1 MELKL
6 FPTYLRLCSL
16 GKRLWWRLN
25 QDFIH
30 LRYICNGERNEGLV
44 QGEIDSDTE
53 ISDFL
58 VQDGRAEGCAL
69 ISSCES
75 TKIATS
81 YRIIVDRRTLKRSE
95 VKSLSHVQRFAI
107 PWTVAYQAHPTM
119 GFSRQECWSWLPFPS
134 PGDLPDPGFKPGS
147 PSLQADALTSE
158 QLGKP
163 QENTRTHQKKIL
175 HVQKQRKS
183 HSEMVGGAQS

>member
-1 MELKL
+1 MKL
-6 FPTYLRLCSL
+6 FPTYFRLCSL

-53 ISDFL
+53 TSDFL

-95 VKSLSHVQRFAI
+95 VKSLSRVQRFAI

-134 PGDLPDPGFKPGS
+134 PGDLPHPRMESHLLHCQVD
-147 PSLQADALTSE
+147 SLW
-158 QLGKP
+158 
-163 QENTRTHQKKIL
+163 L
-175 HVQKQRKS
+175 HNQ
-183 HSEMVGGAQS
+183 GGP